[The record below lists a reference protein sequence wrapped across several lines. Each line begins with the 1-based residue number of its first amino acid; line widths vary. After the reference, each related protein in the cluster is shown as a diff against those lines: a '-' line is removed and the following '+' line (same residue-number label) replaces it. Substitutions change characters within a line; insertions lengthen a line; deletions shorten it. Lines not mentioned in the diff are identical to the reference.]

1 MHKLIG
7 NTHKLIAMLGIGS
20 VVLAGC
26 GSGSR
31 AASSP
36 TPATTGGPASV
47 AEAYFHALGKRE
59 AGKVCALLTTQK
71 RNQMMIRSLGA
82 VSSCEEA
89 ESRFEQRFR
98 AAFLNSLATARAK
111 VLSQSGN
118 KATVQR
124 VGGTVKLTL
133 IRSGPTWLVS

>member
-1 MHKLIG
+1 M
-7 NTHKLIAMLGIGS
+7 HKLIAMLGIGS

-26 GSGSR
+26 GGGSR

-59 AGKVCALLTTQK
+59 ARKFCALLTAQ
-71 RNQMMIRSLGA
+71 RRRGIMQSVPGA
-82 VSSCEEA
+82 PKSCEEA
-89 ESRFEQRFR
+89 EPRLLLH
-98 AAFLNSLATARAK
+98 AAFLHSLATARVK